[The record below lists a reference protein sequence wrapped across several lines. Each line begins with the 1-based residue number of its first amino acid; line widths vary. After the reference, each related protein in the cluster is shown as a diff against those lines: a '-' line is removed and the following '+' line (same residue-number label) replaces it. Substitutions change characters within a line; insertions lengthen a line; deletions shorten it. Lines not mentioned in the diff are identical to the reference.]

1 MNDTL
6 VSVACEKCQ
15 SRFRIKPNVFK
26 IMKTLRCSKCGSQIL
41 LAKFEAAAKAAIA
54 PVPPPVIDT
63 PVLATAPEKVLPP
76 VAETPPPEM
85 PPTPVAVPV
94 VIRNDEE
101 IEKLNSEIEKLQIK
115 LKAADQE
122 VGEMDA
128 RVASLQE
135 LWHSKE
141 LEIREMSA
149 RLARAEKEARE
160 ALAIRDAFLAK
171 AKSEL
176 AAYLVGERDAALTR
190 FSDLEKKLLTI
201 APK

>member
-15 SRFRIKPNVFK
+15 ARFRIKPNVFK
-26 IMKTLRCSKCGSQIL
+26 IMKTLRCSKCGYQIP
-41 LAKFEAAAKAAIA
+41 LAKFEVAAAAVVAPAPA
-54 PVPPPVIDT
+54 PVVEIPV
-63 PVLATAPEKVLPP
+63 PEATAIPIDIPVTTGDDVEK
-76 VAETPPPEM
+76 
-85 PPTPVAVPV
+85 
-94 VIRNDEE
+94 
-101 IEKLNSEIEKLQIK
+101 EKLLSELANLRIK

-122 VGEMDA
+122 IGAMDA

-141 LEIREMSA
+141 LEVREMSA
-149 RLARAEKEARE
+149 RLAQAEKEARD
-160 ALAIRDAFLAK
+160 ALAIRDTFLAK

-190 FSDLEKKLLTI
+190 FSDLEKRLLTI
-201 APK
+201 EPK